1 MFGSVKRIQ
10 KLDKTHKTIERQ
22 SQVLRLRLPAN
33 LSKSVFA
40 NMQRKNSVITND
52 GCD

>member
-1 MFGSVKRIQ
+1 MFGSVKRNQ
-10 KLDKTHKTIERQ
+10 KLDETHKTIEHQ
-22 SQVLRLRLPAN
+22 SQILRLPLPGN

-40 NMQRKNSVITND
+40 NMQRKNSVIIND